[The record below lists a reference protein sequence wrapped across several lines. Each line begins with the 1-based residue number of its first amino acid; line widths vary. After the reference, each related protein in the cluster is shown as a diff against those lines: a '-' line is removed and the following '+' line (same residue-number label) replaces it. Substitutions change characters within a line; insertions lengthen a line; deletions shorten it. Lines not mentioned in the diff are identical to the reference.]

1 MTAEGA
7 GWVLIVGPNWVGD
20 MVIAQGLFK
29 TLKLRQPE
37 TIIDVVA
44 PRWSIPLL
52 ERMPEVNQAIDLN
65 VQHGEL
71 ALRRRYRL
79 ARRLRKQGYDWSI
92 VLPRSFKSALV
103 PWFARVPRRSGY
115 LGESRYGLLN
125 EIHALDQART
135 SLLVQH
141 YAALAYPP
149 DQLQVPEDIPSPRL
163 NVDEARRQELI
174 ERLGLSLDR
183 PIIIFA
189 PGAQYGSAKQWPG
202 EYFAQLAR
210 RLKEKGFRIWVMG
223 SGQDVEICRDI
234 TRVAGDDATL
244 NLCKQT
250 SLQEAIDLM
259 SLADAVVTNDSG
271 LMHIAAALE
280 RPMVAIFGS
289 STPDYTPPL
298 GAKQHTRIM
307 HLDLDCSPCFK
318 RQCPLGHL
326 NCLRQIGVDNVF
338 EAVRALV

>member
-7 GWVLIVGPNWVGD
+7 GRVLIVGPNWVGD

-29 TLKLRQPE
+29 ILKHRYPE
-37 TIIDVVA
+37 IIIDVVA

-79 ARRLRKQGYDWSI
+79 ARRLRKQGYTWSI
-92 VLPRSFKSALV
+92 VLPRSLKSALV

-125 EIHALDQART
+125 EIHALDQARM
-135 SLLVQH
+135 SLLVRH

-149 DQLQVPEDIPSPRL
+149 GQSQALGNIPSPRL
-163 NVDEARRQELI
+163 NVDERCRQDLI
-174 ERLGLSLDR
+174 ERLQLSLDR
-183 PIIIFA
+183 PIIVFA
-189 PGAQYGSAKQWPG
+189 PGAQYGPAKQWPG
-202 EYFAQLAR
+202 EYFAQLAQ
-210 RLKEKGFRIWVMG
+210 RLQNEGFQIWVVG
-223 SGQDVEICRDI
+223 SGQDIEICRHI
-234 TRVAGDDATL
+234 TRATGDATL
-244 NLCKQT
+244 NLCART

-298 GAKQHTRIM
+298 GAKEHTRIM
-307 HLDLDCSPCFK
+307 HLGLDCSPCFK

-326 NCLRQIGVDNVF
+326 DCLRQIGVGDVF
-338 EAVRALV
+338 EAVRTLV